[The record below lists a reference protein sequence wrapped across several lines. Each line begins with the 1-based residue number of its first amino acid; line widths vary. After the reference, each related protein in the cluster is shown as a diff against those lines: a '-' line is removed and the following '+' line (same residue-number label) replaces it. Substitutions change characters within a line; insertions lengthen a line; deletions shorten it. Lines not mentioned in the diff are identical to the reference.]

1 MKSVH
6 THYDPLSQ
14 VFHWS
19 TALLVVVAFILGPEH
34 FGRLMRQGMDPA
46 TRSGIV
52 WHETLGIAVASLT
65 LLRLLWVAARPQT
78 PTFAMAG
85 WMHTLSRITQASLW
99 VLLLATPLSAILA
112 LGTEGHPLTLV
123 AGIRM
128 DEMPVLA
135 KSSLLKAMDWGEV
148 HETLGDLILWLSG
161 LHAAG
166 ALWHHHVL
174 KDGILKTMLPGKP

>member
-1 MKSVH
+1 
-6 THYDPLSQ
+6 
-14 VFHWS
+14 
-19 TALLVVVAFILGPEH
+19 
-34 FGRLMRQGMDPA
+34 
-46 TRSGIV
+46 
-52 WHETLGIAVASLT
+52 
-65 LLRLLWVAARPQT
+65 
-78 PTFAMAG
+78 
-85 WMHTLSRITQASLW
+85 MHTLSRITQASLW

-174 KDGILKTMLPGKP
+174 KDGVLKSMLPGKP